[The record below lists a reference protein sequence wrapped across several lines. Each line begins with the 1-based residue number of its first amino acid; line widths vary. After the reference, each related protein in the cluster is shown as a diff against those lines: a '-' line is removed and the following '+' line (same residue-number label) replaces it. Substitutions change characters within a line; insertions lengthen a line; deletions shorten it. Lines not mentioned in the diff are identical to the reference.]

1 MASLFSYVPQH
12 IKKYKTASQGHRC
25 SGNLLQIWQKEDV
38 RNVAQSFL
46 MAQRL
51 VLTVD
56 ALLSNNQKKQRHKI
70 CRIYNRIIP
79 IKPFQNYFGRANFIK
94 SFVAVNL
101 TWRNASMKLVHCG
114 GKLLPCGGNALL
126 RNSQH
131 SVAAQQEE
139 NSFPL
144 SALA

>member
-1 MASLFSYVPQH
+1 MVASLFFLCLKNQI
-12 IKKYKTASQGHRC
+12 IKSASQGHRC

-38 RNVAQSFL
+38 RNVAQSFQT
-46 MAQRL
+46 AQQL
-51 VLTVD
+51 VLIVD
-56 ALLSNNQKKQRHKI
+56 VPLSNKQKQRHKI
-70 CRIYNRIIP
+70 WRSHNKMIP
-79 IKPFQNYFGRANFIK
+79 IKRFRNYFGRANFIK
-94 SFVAVNL
+94 SFVVANL

-114 GKLLPCGGNALL
+114 GKLLPYGGNALL